1 MFTYIY
7 TNIYI
12 IYKFGILSVGVGCAA
27 MRLFGHSIK
36 NGTPVFILRG
46 TGGCANK
53 AALVLLCF
61 DSF

>member
-1 MFTYIY
+1 
-7 TNIYI
+7 
-12 IYKFGILSVGVGCAA
+12 

-53 AALVLLCF
+53 AALVHPLSPWIGGGNVTKF
-61 DSF
+61 DPDKALKLIASGQVDFL